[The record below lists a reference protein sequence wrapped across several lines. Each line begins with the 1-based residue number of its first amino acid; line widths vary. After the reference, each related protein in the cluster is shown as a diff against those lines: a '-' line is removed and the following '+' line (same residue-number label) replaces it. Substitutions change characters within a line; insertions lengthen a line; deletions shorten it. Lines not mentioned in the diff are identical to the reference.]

1 MCDVVVPI
9 TVVHGM
15 RVTKGRVAAPFVAAA
30 VALAGCDTEPPRQRV
45 RLTTASTSTVR
56 RETPTVLRVGIAS
69 VLSSGESLAH
79 YRDLVEFLGERL
91 GIPTEMVRKTN
102 YAEMNELMRGRY
114 CPVGLVC
121 NYAFVRARK
130 EFGAEALA
138 VPQVDGKTTYRAYII
153 VGRDSPAHSV
163 EELRGKTFAFA
174 DPLCNAGW
182 LYPRFRIRQLSR
194 SPFDFFGGE
203 SFSYSYEKSIRAVAA
218 HLADAAGVESPLY
231 DGMVAANDPAAL
243 ATRIVDRSP
252 LFGNPPLVVH
262 PELDPAVREGIRKFL
277 LNLHENERGRT
288 ILAGIHVD
296 RFVPPEPDQYATVDA
311 MAVELERP

>member
-1 MCDVVVPI
+1 MFPI
-9 TVVHGM
+9 GAVHDM
-15 RVTKGRVAAPFVAAA
+15 RVTKGLFTAPLVAAA
-30 VALAGCDTEPPRQRV
+30 VALAGCNNEPPRHRV
-45 RLTTASTSTVR
+45 RLTAGPTSAVHQ
-56 RETPTVLRVGIAS
+56 ETPTVLRVGIAS
-69 VLSSGESLAH
+69 VLSSGESLGH

-121 NYAFVRARK
+121 NYAFVRARR
-130 EFGAEALA
+130 EFGAEVLA
-138 VPQVDGKTTYRAYII
+138 VPQVDGTTTYTAYII
-153 VGRDSPAHSV
+153 VGRDSPARSV
-163 EELRGKTFAFA
+163 EDLRGKRFAFA

-182 LYPRFRIRQLSR
+182 LYPRFRVRQLSR

-218 HLADAAGVESPLY
+218 RLADAAGVESPLY

-243 ATRIVDRSP
+243 ATRIIDRSP

-262 PELDPAVREGIRKFL
+262 PDLDPTVREGIRRFFL
-277 LNLHENERGRT
+277 DLHESERGRA
-288 ILAGIHVD
+288 ILAGIQVD

-311 MAVELERP
+311 MAVEMERP